1 MKRLH
6 LVAVAVLLA
15 FFTGLGW
22 FLGQK
27 NSASMLEKM
36 PENSAKAMP
45 SKPVSNGVIQDD
57 SGKTVK
63 YWYDPMV
70 PDQKF
75 DKPGKS
81 PFMDMQ
87 LEPKYA
93 NTGSN
98 GQEGAGEDSSIA
110 ISSQTAQNLGIRLE
124 KVSTK
129 SFGESFSAVGR
140 IEPDERRFY
149 AVQTRIPGFV
159 ERLSVRAVG
168 DPVSKGQKIA
178 EIYAPELLAAQQE
191 YLALLTLNDV
201 DSDNSLKQAAR
212 SRLKLLGMSEGE
224 VAAIT
229 KTGKSSPRFGVYAP
243 ASGVLTELGVRE
255 GGQIMTGSSLM
266 QISDLSQVWV
276 IAEIP
281 ERDAARLK
289 LGLAAEV
296 QLQSLPGE
304 VFKGKVDYLYPMLNE
319 ASRTIQV
326 RIELPNKGNRLRPG
340 MYTNIAFT
348 GQTHEALSVSSESI
362 IATGKRKIVIVKE
375 GDLKKSGGY
384 RPVDITTGQERDSS
398 TEILS
403 GLTEGEEV
411 VVSGQFLIDSEASLS
426 GVLARLSNQNQP
438 NQNQLQ
444 QDKSMENS
452 MSDMHD
458 MPMSKDKPMSAE
470 KMALNK
476 MPRGRGKVVDI
487 DIKSGHVTLNHEPIK
502 DLGWPSMTM
511 GFKVKDSQQLS
522 KLRVGDEVTFDL
534 KAEAPEKSDM
544 PAEYMIDRVEKTL
557 IIKDS
562 ATKNDLKDSAMK
574 DSMKGAKP

>member
-45 SKPVSNGVIQDD
+45 SKPISNGVIQDD

-255 GGQIMTGSSLM
+255 GGQIMTGSSFM

-319 ASRTIQV
+319 ASRTLQV

>member
-1 MKRLH
+1 MKRPH
-6 LVAVAVLLA
+6 LVTVAVLLA
-15 FFTGLGW
+15 LFTALGW

-27 NSASMLEKM
+27 NSAPTLGKM
-36 PENSAKAMP
+36 PEKPAKAMP
-45 SKPVSNGVIQDD
+45 SKPISNGVIQDD
-57 SGKTVK
+57 SGKTVQ

-70 PDQKF
+70 PNQKF
-75 DKPGKS
+75 NKPGKS

-93 NTGSN
+93 NTGSD
-98 GQEGAGEDSSIA
+98 GQEGGVS

-129 SFGESFSAVGR
+129 SFGESLSAVGR
-140 IEPDERRFY
+140 IEPDERRLY

-168 DPVSKGQKIA
+168 DPVRKGQKVA

-191 YLALLTLNDV
+191 YLALLTLKDI
-201 DSDNSLKQAAR
+201 DSDNIMKQAAR
-212 SRLKLLGMSEGE
+212 GRLKLLGMSEGE

-243 ASGVLTELGVRE
+243 ATGVLTELGVRE
-255 GGQIMTGSSLM
+255 GGQTMTGSSLM
-266 QISDLSQVWV
+266 QISDLSQVWL
-276 IAEIP
+276 IAEVP

-289 LGLAAEV
+289 PGLSAEV

-304 VFKGKVDYLYPMLNE
+304 VFKGKVSYLYPMLNE
-319 ASRTIQV
+319 TSRTLQV

-340 MYTNIAFT
+340 MYANIAFI

-375 GDLKKSGGY
+375 GHTKETNGY
-384 RPVDITTGQERDSS
+384 RPVEVETGQEHNNR

-403 GLTEGEEV
+403 GLAEGEEV

-426 GVLARLSNQNQP
+426 GVLARLSNQNQSKK
-438 NQNQLQ
+438 
-444 QDKSMENS
+444 DKSIALDQESELSNLQTNEE
-452 MSDMHD
+452 
-458 MPMSKDKPMSAE
+458 KPMASE
-470 KMALNK
+470 KMAAEK
-476 MPRGRGKVVDI
+476 IPKGRGIVVDV
-487 DIKSGHVTLNHEPIK
+487 DVKSGHVTLNHDPIK

-511 GFKVKDSQQLS
+511 GFKVKDSKQLS
-522 KLRVGDEVTFDL
+522 HLKVGDTVTFDL
-534 KAEAPEKSDM
+534 KAEAPQKSDM
-544 PAEYMIDRVEKTL
+544 PTQYRIERVEKSQA
-557 IIKDS
+557 I
-562 ATKNDLKDSAMK
+562 K
-574 DSMKGAKP
+574 DSMKNEKP

>member
-6 LVAVAVLLA
+6 LVIVLILLTLFA
-15 FFTGLGW
+15 GLGW
-22 FLGQK
+22 FFGQK
-27 NSASMLEKM
+27 SAQSPMAETM
-36 PENSAKAMP
+36 PTKSSGMV
-45 SKPVSNGVIQDD
+45 KPSNGVVQDD

-70 PDQKF
+70 PNQKF

-81 PFMDMQ
+81 PFMDMM

-93 NTGSN
+93 NLGSD
-98 GQEGAGEDSSIA
+98 GEEGGVA

-191 YLALLTLNDV
+191 YLALLNLNAV
-201 DSDNSLKQAAR
+201 DSDNTLKSAAR
-212 SRLKLLGMSEGE
+212 NRLKLLGMTEGE
-224 VAAIT
+224 IAVIT
-229 KTGKSSPRFGVYAP
+229 KTGQSSPRFGVYSP
-243 ASGVLTELGVRE
+243 ASGILTELGVRE
-255 GGQIMTGSSLM
+255 GGQLMAGSSLI
-266 QISDLSQVWV
+266 QISDLSQVWM
-276 IAEIP
+276 IAEVP

-289 LGLAAEV
+289 LGITADV

-304 VFKGKVDYLYPMLNE
+304 VFKGKVGYLYPILNDS
-319 ASRTIQV
+319 SRTLQV

-340 MYTNIAFT
+340 MYANVAFI

-362 IATGKRKIVIVKE
+362 IATGERKIVIVKE
-375 GDLKKSGGY
+375 ANGY
-384 RPVDITTGQERDSS
+384 RPVEITTGQERDSC

-403 GLTEGEEV
+403 GLSEGEEV

-426 GVLARLSNQNQP
+426 GVLARLS
-438 NQNQLQ
+438 Q
-444 QDKSMENS
+444 QDKTMGEGMDQGADMDSMQ
-452 MSDMHD
+452 
-458 MPMSKDKPMSAE
+458 MSKDKPMATE
-470 KMALNK
+470 KMPK
-476 MPRGRGKVVDI
+476 GRGKVVDV
-487 DIKSGHVTLNHEPIK
+487 DAKTGKVTLDHEPIK
-502 DLGWPSMTM
+502 ELGWPSMTM
-511 GFKVKDSQQLS
+511 GFKVKEMNQLK
-522 KLRVGDEVTFDL
+522 KLKAGDEVEFDL
-534 KAEAPEKSDM
+534 KAEASDKPDM
-544 PAEYMIDRVEKTL
+544 PAQYMIDRVEKA
-557 IIKDS
+557 
-562 ATKNDLKDSAMK
+562 ATMK
-574 DSMKGAKP
+574 DGMKGAKP

>member
-6 LVAVAVLLA
+6 IVIIAVSLILA
-15 FFTGLGW
+15 LALGW

-27 NSASMLEKM
+27 HSDPKSENAS
-36 PENSAKAMP
+36 KA
-45 SKPVSNGVIQDD
+45 VSGKRSMEAVNGVVQDS

-70 PDQKF
+70 PNQKF

-93 NTGSN
+93 NTGSD
-98 GQEGAGEDSSIA
+98 GEGAGEDGGVA

-124 KVSTK
+124 KVTSK

-168 DPVSKGQKIA
+168 DPVTKGQKIA

-191 YLALLTLNDV
+191 YLALLELNSV
-201 DSDNSLKQAAR
+201 DSDNALKDAAR
-212 SRLKLLGMSEGE
+212 SRLKLLGMTEGE
-224 VAAIT
+224 ISAIT

-243 ASGVLTELGVRE
+243 ASGILTELGVRE
-255 GGQIMTGSSLM
+255 GGQLMAGSSLI
-266 QISDLSQVWV
+266 QISDLSQVWM
-276 IAEIP
+276 IAEVP

-289 LGLAAEV
+289 LGITADV

-304 VFKGKVDYLYPMLNE
+304 VFKGKVGYLYPMLNDS
-319 ASRTIQV
+319 SRTLQV

-340 MYTNIAFT
+340 MYANVAFT
-348 GQTHEALSVSSESI
+348 GQTHEALSVATESI
-362 IATGKRKIVIVKE
+362 IATGKRKLVIVKE
-375 GDLKKSGGY
+375 ANGY
-384 RPVDITTGQERDSS
+384 RPVEVTTGQERDNA
-398 TEILS
+398 TEILN

-426 GVLARLSNQNQP
+426 GVLARLS
-438 NQNQLQ
+438 Q
-444 QDKSMENS
+444 QDKAMDK
-452 MSDMHD
+452 DMQL
-458 MPMSKDKPMSAE
+458 SKDKSMSAE
-470 KMALNK
+470 KMPK
-476 MPRGRGKVVDI
+476 GRGKVVNVDV
-487 DIKSGHVTLNHEPIK
+487 KSNHVTLDHEPIAE
-502 DLGWPSMTM
+502 LGWPAMTM

-522 KLRVGDEVTFDL
+522 KLKVGDDVDFDL
-534 KAEAPEKSDM
+534 KAEASEKPDM
-544 PAEYMIDRVEKTL
+544 PAQYMIDRVEKT
-557 IIKDS
+557 
-562 ATKNDLKDSAMK
+562 SAMK
-574 DSMKGAKP
+574 DGMKGAKP

>member
-6 LVAVAVLLA
+6 LAIVLILLA
-15 FFTGLGW
+15 LVAGLGW
-22 FLGQK
+22 FFGQK
-27 NSASMLEKM
+27 STQSPMTETM
-36 PENSAKAMP
+36 PAKSSGMV
-45 SKPVSNGVIQDD
+45 KPSNGVVQDD

-70 PDQKF
+70 PNQKF

-81 PFMDMQ
+81 PFMDMM

-93 NTGSN
+93 NEGSD
-98 GQEGAGEDSSIA
+98 GEEGGVA

-124 KVSTK
+124 KASTK

-168 DPVSKGQKIA
+168 DPVNKGQKIA

-191 YLALLTLNDV
+191 YLALLDLNSV
-201 DSDNSLKQAAR
+201 DSDNALEDAAR
-212 SRLKLLGMSEGE
+212 NRLKLLGMSEGE
-224 VAAIT
+224 IVAIT
-229 KTGKSSPRFGVYAP
+229 KTGKSSPRFEVYAP

-255 GGQIMTGSSLM
+255 GGQLMAGSSLV
-266 QISDLSQVWV
+266 QISDLSQVWL
-276 IAEIP
+276 IAEVP

-289 LGLAAEV
+289 PGIAADV

-304 VFKGKVDYLYPMLNE
+304 VFKGKVGYLYPMLNDS
-319 ASRTIQV
+319 SRTLQV

-340 MYTNIAFT
+340 MYANVEFT
-348 GQTHEALSVSSESI
+348 GQTHEALSVSTESI

-375 GDLKKSGGY
+375 ANGY
-384 RPVDITTGQERDSS
+384 RPVEITTGQERENS

-403 GLTEGEEV
+403 GLSEGEQV

-426 GVLARLSNQNQP
+426 GVLARLSNQNQS
-438 NQNQLQ
+438 Q
-444 QDKSMENS
+444 QDKTIEKGMDQSA
-452 MSDMHD
+452 DMRD
-458 MPMSKDKPMSAE
+458 MPISKDKPMTAE
-470 KMALNK
+470 KMPK
-476 MPRGRGKVVDI
+476 GHGKVVEI
-487 DIKSGHVTLNHEPIK
+487 DAKSGKVTLDHAPIK
-502 DLGWPSMTM
+502 EIGWPSMTM
-511 GFKVKDSQQLS
+511 GFKVKDNNQLS
-522 KLRVGDEVTFDL
+522 KLKIGDEVEFDL
-534 KAEAPEKSDM
+534 KAEMSDKPDM
-544 PAEYMIDRVEKTL
+544 PAQYMIEHVEKMQ
-557 IIKDS
+557 
-562 ATKNDLKDSAMK
+562 AK

>member
-6 LVAVAVLLA
+6 LVIVLILLTLFA
-15 FFTGLGW
+15 GLGW
-22 FLGQK
+22 FFGQK
-27 NSASMLEKM
+27 SAQLPMAEKM
-36 PENSAKAMP
+36 SATDSAMAQSSTMNKP
-45 SKPVSNGVIQDD
+45 SNEVVQDE
-57 SGKTVK
+57 SGKIVK

-93 NTGSN
+93 NTSSDGE
-98 GQEGAGEDSSIA
+98 EGGVA

-168 DPVSKGQKIA
+168 DPVVKGQKIA
-178 EIYAPELLAAQQE
+178 EIYAPELLSAQQE
-191 YLALLTLNDV
+191 YLALLELNSV
-201 DSDNSLKQAAR
+201 DSDNALKDAAR
-212 SRLKLLGMSEGE
+212 SRLKLLGMTEGE
-224 VAAIT
+224 ITAIT
-229 KTGKSSPRFGVYAP
+229 KSGKSSPRFGVYAP
-243 ASGVLTELGVRE
+243 ASGILTELGVRE
-255 GGQIMTGSSLM
+255 GGQLMAGSSLI
-266 QISDLSQVWV
+266 QISDLSQVWM
-276 IAEIP
+276 IAEVP

-289 LGLAAEV
+289 LGIAADV

-304 VFKGKVDYLYPMLNE
+304 VFKGKVGYLYPMLNDT
-319 ASRTIQV
+319 SRTLQV

-340 MYTNIAFT
+340 MYANVEFT
-348 GQTHEALSVSSESI
+348 GQTHEALSVSTETI
-362 IATGKRKIVIVKE
+362 IATGKRKIVILKE
-375 GDLKKSGGY
+375 ANGY
-384 RPVDITTGQERDSS
+384 RPVEITTGQERDSC
-398 TEILS
+398 TEILN

-411 VVSGQFLIDSEASLS
+411 VASGQFLIDSEASLS
-426 GVLARLSNQNQP
+426 GVLARLSNQNHS
-438 NQNQLQ
+438 Q
-444 QDKSMENS
+444 QDKAMEKGMN
-452 MSDMHD
+452 DMD
-458 MPMSKDKPMSAE
+458 MPMKKIMEKSMNKPMAAE
-470 KMALNK
+470 KMPK
-476 MPRGRGKVVDI
+476 GRGKVVDV
-487 DIKSGHVTLNHEPIK
+487 DVKSGHVTLNHEPIK

-522 KLRVGDEVTFDL
+522 KLKAGDEVEFDL
-534 KAEAPEKSDM
+534 KAEAPEKPNM
-544 PAEYMIDRVEKTL
+544 PAQYMIDRVEKVL

-562 ATKNDLKDSAMK
+562 ATKNDMKDSAMK
-574 DSMKGAKP
+574 DGMKGAKP

>member
-15 FFTGLGW
+15 LFTGFGW

-27 NSASMLEKM
+27 NSAPMLEKM
-36 PENSAKAMP
+36 QEKTAKAIP
-45 SKPVSNGVIQDD
+45 SKPISNGVIQDN

-93 NTGSN
+93 NTSSDGE
-98 GQEGAGEDSSIA
+98 EGGVA

-168 DPVSKGQKIA
+168 DPVSKGQKVA

-289 LGLAAEV
+289 LDLDAEV

-319 ASRTIQV
+319 ASRTLQV
-326 RIELPNKGNRLRPG
+326 RIELPNKANRLRPG

-348 GQTHEALSVSSESI
+348 EQTHEALSVSSESI

-384 RPVDITTGQERDSS
+384 RPVEITTGQERDSA

-403 GLTEGEEV
+403 GLAEGEEV

-426 GVLARLSNQNQP
+426 GVLARLSNQNQS
-438 NQNQLQ
+438 Q
-444 QDKSMENS
+444 QDKTVDTGVDHGMV
-452 MSDMHD
+452 DMQ
-458 MPMSKDKPMSAE
+458 MSKDKLMSAE

-476 MPRGRGKVVDI
+476 MPRGRGKVVDV
-487 DIKSGHVTLNHEPIK
+487 DVKSGHVTLNHEPIK

-522 KLRVGDEVTFDL
+522 KLKAGDEVTFDL
-534 KAEAPEKSDM
+534 KAEAPEKPDM
-544 PAEYMIDRVEKTL
+544 PAQYMIDRVEKAP
-557 IIKDS
+557 IIKDRT
-562 ATKNDLKDSAMK
+562 TKNDMKDSAMK